1 MNKLNVLL
9 TITLFIVL
17 PVVMI
22 VGCQQQ
28 PELSPLTPSPPTPAP
43 TPSTPVPPPTPPSP
57 SPVTD
62 EPEFSE
68 NDEKVSSQL
77 LAQVNL
83 KKEQIA
89 NPTPDRL
96 ELMKNMGLRIDN
108 LEIQRIFI
116 HLSQELNPPQIE
128 ELEDIGVTLYLD
140 SWIPPVGAH
149 PTGFLIA
156 DMPIDKLEELARK
169 DYVVRLDTAEQMLEP
184 QGGSQPQVE

>member
-1 MNKLNVLL
+1 MRKLNVLL
-9 TITLFIVL
+9 TIILFVLLPIVT
-17 PVVMI
+17 I
-22 VGCQQQ
+22 GGCQQQ

-43 TPSTPVPPPTPPSP
+43 TPPTPPSP

-68 NDEKVSSQL
+68 NGEKVSSQL

-83 KKEQIA
+83 RKEQIA
-89 NPTPDRL
+89 EPTTDRL
-96 ELMKNMGLRIDN
+96 EIMKNMGMRIDN

-116 HLSQELNPPQIE
+116 HLNEELNPPQIE
-128 ELEDIGVTLYLD
+128 ELEGMGLTLYLD
-140 SWIPPVGAH
+140 SWIPSVGAH

-169 DYVVRLDTAEQMLEP
+169 DYVVRLDTAEQMLQP
-184 QGGSQPQVE
+184 QGSSQPQSE